1 MPARGSVIT
10 KSAALLILIAAAGSI
25 LAQVQPDRAGL
36 GQLESRHPGLNI
48 GRASRRP
55 DELSPQAAAQAAGDL
70 AALGANA
77 ASGRLDA

>member
-10 KSAALLILIAAAGSI
+10 KSAALLILIAAVGSI

-48 GRASRRP
+48 G
-55 DELSPQAAAQAAGDL
+55 
-70 AALGANA
+70 
-77 ASGRLDA
+77 